1 MDERHLSAG
10 EAAYA
15 AGDWQHA
22 ALEFMA
28 AAHGSPSDGAGKA
41 LHQAGNALMKL
52 GRYADAVTVYQKA
65 ARDLTYQKRG
75 AVFANL
81 GAALT
86 VTGRSEEALEAYG
99 NALADPEYGTPYKA
113 LLGQAGALYALG
125 RFEDAV
131 EAFRHAAWSEGN
143 PDPGKALNNLGLSFM
158 SLGRPEDAVEA
169 FKAALGIDGYASKGK
184 ASANLG
190 LAYAAMGFFED
201 AVLEFESARDEHG
214 YELAGATLEAY
225 ETARV
230 KVRTEGVDT
239 GGRDD
244 YLSGSDSDDD
254 VAYDSELAEDF
265 LPPDGATSAA
275 PVLPDA
281 DDEATQEFFT
291 RTEDEMRKT
300 DRAARQK
307 ERSQRRTPKW
317 FLLRIAIALIV
328 VLVIGGGLGSAFFLG
343 YGYPT
348 QEQTVTRLLDAY
360 HTGSVTYTD
369 YWVAAPAADVTQ
381 EMRALP
387 ATFTA
392 FTIDGV
398 DRASVNSTVAV
409 SVSLESGAKQSFFVL
424 LEREGVGWKVVGVK
438 NNWGS
443 VSN

>member
-28 AAHGSPSDGAGKA
+28 AAHGSPADGAGEA
-41 LHQAGNALMKL
+41 LHHAGNALVKL

-65 ARDLTYQKRG
+65 ARDTTYAKRG

-81 GAALT
+81 GAALAA
-86 VTGRSEEALEAYG
+86 VDRNEEALEAYR
-99 NALADPEYGTPYKA
+99 NALAVEEYPTPYKA
-113 LLGQAGALYALG
+113 LLGQAGALYSLG
-125 RFEDAV
+125 RFEDAAQ
-131 EAFRHAAWSEGN
+131 AFRQAAWAAGN
-143 PDPGKALNNLGLSFM
+143 PDPGRALNNLGLSFM

-169 FKAALGIDGYASKGK
+169 FKAALGMEGYASKGK

-201 AVLEFESARDEHG
+201 AVVEFEAARDEYG
-214 YELAGATLEAY
+214 YELTGAALETY
-225 ETARV
+225 ETARA
-230 KVRTEGVDT
+230 KVRTEGAADHDYVPGSHT
-239 GGRDD
+239 G
-244 YLSGSDSDDD
+244 DD
-254 VAYDSELAEDF
+254 VAEDSDIAEDF

-281 DDEATQEFFT
+281 DDEATRSFFT
-291 RTEDEMRKT
+291 RTEDEMGKT
-300 DRAARQK
+300 DRAARKQERAQK
-307 ERSQRRTPKW
+307 RTPKR
-317 FLLRIAIALIV
+317 LVLRIVIAIV
-328 VLVIGGGLGSAFFLG
+328 VVLAVGGGLGAAFFLG

-348 QEQTVTRLLDAY
+348 QEQTVTGLLDAY
-360 HTGSVTYTD
+360 HTGSATYTD
-369 YWVAAPAADVTQ
+369 FWVAAPAADVSQ

-392 FTIDGV
+392 FTVDGV
-398 DRASVNSTVAV
+398 DRASVDSTVAV
-409 SVSLESGAKQSFFVL
+409 SVTLQSGTKQSFLVL
-424 LEREGVGWKVVGVK
+424 LEREGVGWKVVGIQ

-443 VSN
+443 LTN